1 MDWNKLPEQEPKKY
15 EEVIVALD
23 DGKVKTAI
31 YMGNHKWST
40 YCNVVLW
47 MPMPESP
54 IDKFVYNEDV
64 EPVKKKRGRKKKVG

>member
-54 IDKFVYNEDV
+54 IDKFVYSED